1 MRARLPAGQI
11 VVGVLEQGPDLR
23 ESGPRSHVRYHGRLR
38 PEPVA
43 EPLKEDGDELTI
55 GHGVAEFAELVGER
69 LEPLTINPHLGVALD
84 GVAELGVD
92 GVDASVDVVLKQ
104 LTKGCPERGG
114 VGGVAE
120 DEIEDLGGH
129 PLVDPLDD
137 GEVVLHPARI

>member
-1 MRARLPAGQI
+1 ML
-11 VVGVLEQGPDLR
+11 LKTFTEPD
-23 ESGPRSHVRYHGRLR
+23 E
-38 PEPVA
+38 ENI
-43 EPLKEDGDELTI
+43 DELAVI
-55 GHGVAEFAELVGER
+55 DGVAEFAKLVGER

-84 GVAELGVD
+84 GVAELGVE

-137 GEVVLHPARI
+137 GEVVLHPARIRGLGDGVGVDVAEKIAAA